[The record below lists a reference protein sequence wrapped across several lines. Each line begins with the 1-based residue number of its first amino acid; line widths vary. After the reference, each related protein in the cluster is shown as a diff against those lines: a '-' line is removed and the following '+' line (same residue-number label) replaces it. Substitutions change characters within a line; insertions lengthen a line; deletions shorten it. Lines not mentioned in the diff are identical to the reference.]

1 MAMGTS
7 LRDIKPRGN
16 RSAMR
21 DGVFRRTPLL
31 LGAFLL
37 LSTTVV
43 YAGTR
48 LPENSQQPWEAYFGE
63 NRDASHVIKEAVRL
77 GHIVPGMDRGQVTA
91 ALGEPIRKVH
101 SSTTPDM
108 EHWYYR
114 LEKVHQE
121 QFRGRGWSLVRI
133 TFRDDRVIKVDPR

>member
-1 MAMGTS
+1 MRTS
-7 LRDIKPRGN
+7 LRDVQPKEKPSATRG
-16 RSAMR
+16 R
-21 DGVFRRTPLL
+21 VFKRTPVL

-43 YAGTR
+43 FAGTQ
-48 LPENSQQPWEAYFGE
+48 LPENTRQPWEAYFGE
-63 NRDASHVIKEAVRL
+63 NNDASQVIREAVRL

-101 SSTTPDM
+101 SSKTPDM

-114 LEKVHQE
+114 VEKLHQE

-133 TFRDDRVIKVDPR
+133 TFRDGRVIKVDPR